1 MRSVTANPQ
10 NADSPQATPPRKR
23 RLSLRKKLLFA
34 LVPLLLLFVVAEVA
48 ARSFRASKGVSP
60 FMAGSYRD
68 LRIDLIRRGYP
79 AAHDSELGYVPRP
92 GFQSADNRWQAMV
105 TIDERGIRQ
114 NGGPRPAG
122 ERWIVAAGDS
132 FAFGDQVGDAETW
145 PAELERRLQ
154 RPVLN
159 GGVFGY
165 SLAQVVLRAER
176 LITEYPTAQLVLSFI
191 PDDIARCRQSR
202 RFTNI
207 PWFDIVGGQ
216 LAARGVPVPDSAQD
230 NELDSQHLRRALG
243 YSAAMDTLIWNIAPT
258 WWVSEQREVWVHD
271 DAKGLAISRLL
282 FERLGKRCRERGIP
296 WLVVLQG
303 YWDEPEAVELLAHA
317 ATHGADTLDL
327 QTKLLAMIAE
337 DRTLKRKY
345 VVGHMSAAGNA
356 WVAEEIAARLR

>member
-1 MRSVTANPQ
+1 MTPSQQNEATAPTAPPQ
-10 NADSPQATPPRKR
+10 KR
-23 RLSLRKKLLFA
+23 RLSRRKKLLFA
-34 LVPLLLLFVVAEVA
+34 LVPILALFVVAEIA
-48 ARSFRASKGVSP
+48 ARGFRASKGVSP

-79 AAHDSELGYVPRP
+79 AAHDPELGYIPRP

-114 NGGPRPAG
+114 NGGPRPTG
-122 ERWIVAAGDS
+122 DRWIVAAGDS

-165 SLAQVVLRAER
+165 SLAQIVLRAER
-176 LITEYPTAQLVLSFI
+176 LIAEYPTAQLVLSFI

-207 PWFDIVGGQ
+207 PWFDVVDGQ
-216 LAARGVPVPDSAQD
+216 LAARGVPVPDSAHD
-230 NELDSQHLRRALG
+230 NELDSQYLRRALG
-243 YSAAMDTLIWNIAPT
+243 YSAAMDTLIWNIAPK
-258 WWVSEQREVWVHD
+258 WWVSEQREIWVHD
-271 DAKGLAISRLL
+271 EDQGFAISKLL
-282 FERLGKRCRERGIP
+282 LERLGKRCRELDIP

-303 YWDEPEAVELLAHA
+303 YWDEPEAVELLTHA
-317 ATHGADTLDL
+317 ATHGAETLDL
-327 QTKLLAMIAE
+327 QTKFLAMIAK

-356 WVAEEIAARLR
+356 WVAKEIAARLR